1 MNQIDKSEMIP
12 YNILPVPVVK
22 QLSKNFYGIGI
33 KLSKFFPYLKL
44 ELSQA
49 NLSYDEKEYSS
60 IIIAMA
66 FIYGIIGFVISVL
79 FSIRFFPDIFIFTGL
94 IGGILLG
101 AFVMLQVALYPKIK
115 GKKKI
120 REIERNL
127 IFALRT
133 MTVEIKSGVSL
144 FSSLNIIAEGEY
156 GALSEEFKK
165 AVKEIETGTMEEA
178 ALEKIARYNPS
189 LFFRRSIWQIINGM
203 KAGSDVSD
211 VMEELVA
218 TMIREEKLEIT
229 RYGNS
234 MKLLSLMY
242 MMLGVII
249 PSLGITFLIV
259 LSSFPQMALGELL
272 FWVLLMFVIVA
283 EFMYLGILKSKT
295 PNLMG

>member
-1 MNQIDKSEMIP
+1 MEKIKKSEMIP
-12 YNILPVPVVK
+12 FNILPVPLIK
-22 QLSKNFYGIGI
+22 NLSKRFWGLGI

-44 ELSQA
+44 ELAQA
-49 NLSYDEKEYSS
+49 ELLYDEKEYSS
-60 IIIAMA
+60 IIVTMTV
-66 FIYGIIGFVISVL
+66 IYGLLGFVIATL
-79 FSIRFFPDIFIFTGL
+79 FSIRFFPEIFLLTGL
-94 IGGILLG
+94 IGGIILG
-101 AFVMLQVALYPKIK
+101 VFVMLQVAFYPKIK
-115 GKKKI
+115 GKQKI

-144 FSSLNIIAEGEY
+144 FDALNIIAEGDY
-156 GALSEEFKK
+156 GALSGEFKK
-165 AVKEIETGTMEEA
+165 AVKEIETGTLEEV
-178 ALEKIARYNPS
+178 ALEKIARHNPS

-203 KAGSDVSD
+203 KAGADVST
-211 VMEELVA
+211 VMEELVQ
-218 TMIREEKLEIT
+218 TMIREEKLQIT

-249 PSLGITFLIV
+249 PALGITFLIV
-259 LSSFPQMALGELL
+259 LSSFPQMQLGELL
-272 FWVLLMFVIVA
+272 FWMLLVFVIIG

>member
-1 MNQIDKSEMIP
+1 METDKSTIIP
-12 YNILPVPVVK
+12 FNFMPLPVIKGVSAK
-22 QLSKNFYGIGI
+22 FYGLGL
-33 KLSKFFPYLKL
+33 KLSKLFPYLKL
-44 ELSQA
+44 ELSQSEI
-49 NLSYDEKEYSS
+49 SYEDKEYCS
-60 IIIAMA
+60 IILAMGA
-66 FIYGIIGFVISVL
+66 IYALLGFVIAVL
-79 FSIRFFPDIFIFTGL
+79 IGVRLLPDLFLLAGL
-94 IGGILLG
+94 AGGILLG
-101 AFVMLQVALYPKIK
+101 LFVMVQVALYPKMK
-115 GKKKI
+115 GKQKV

-144 FSSLNIIAEGEY
+144 FNALNIIAQGDY
-156 GALSEEFKK
+156 GALSTEFRK
-165 AVKEIETGTMEEA
+165 AVKEIETGTIEEA

-189 LFFRRSIWQIINGM
+189 IFFRRSIWQIINGM
-203 KAGSDVSD
+203 KAGADVSQ

-218 TMIREEKLEIT
+218 TMIREEKLQIT

-249 PSLGITFLIV
+249 PSLGVTFLIV
-259 LSSFPQMALGELL
+259 LSSFPQMKLGELL
-272 FWVLLMFVIVA
+272 FWMLLMFVAVG

>member
-1 MNQIDKSEMIP
+1 MIDKSEIIP
-12 YNILPVPVVK
+12 FNILPVPLIK
-22 QLSKNFYGIGI
+22 KLSMKFYGTGT
-33 KLSKFFPYLKL
+33 KLSKFFPDLKL
-44 ELSQA
+44 ELAQA
-49 NLSYDEKEYSS
+49 ELAYSEKEYSA
-60 IIIAMA
+60 IIITMA
-66 FIYGIIGFVISVL
+66 VIYGVIGLIIGLL
-79 FSIRFFPDIFIFTGL
+79 FGFRLFPDGFILVGL
-94 IGGILLG
+94 GGG
-101 AFVMLQVALYPKIK
+101 ALVGFFVMFQVAFYPKIK

-133 MTVEIKSGVSL
+133 MSVEIKSGVSL
-144 FSSLNIIAEGEY
+144 FDSLNIIAQGDY
-156 GALSEEFKK
+156 GALSIEFGK
-165 AVKEIETGTMEEA
+165 AVKEIETGTMEEN

-203 KAGSDVSD
+203 KAGADVSS

-218 TMIREEKLEIT
+218 TMIREEKLQIT

-249 PSLGITFLIV
+249 PSLGITFLII
-259 LSSFPQMALGELL
+259 LSSFPQMQLGELL
-272 FWVLLMFVIVA
+272 FWMLLGVIIVG

>member
-1 MNQIDKSEMIP
+1 MKLIKKSEMIP
-12 YNILPVPVVK
+12 FNILPVPLI
-22 QLSKNFYGIGI
+22 QAISSRFYGLGL
-33 KLSKFFPYLKL
+33 KLSKIFPYLKL

-49 NLSYDEKEYSS
+49 EISYDEKEYSA
-60 IIIAMA
+60 IILAMGVIYFFFG
-66 FIYGIIGFVISVL
+66 FIISLL
-79 FSIRFFPDIFIFTGL
+79 FSIRFFPDIFILTGL
-94 IGGILLG
+94 IGGVSLG
-101 AFVMLQVALYPKIK
+101 GFIMLQVAFYPKVK
-115 GKKKI
+115 GKQKI

-144 FSSLNIIAEGEY
+144 FDTLNIIAEGDY
-156 GALSEEFKK
+156 GALSTEFKK
-165 AVKEIETGTMEEA
+165 AVKEIETGTMEEV
-178 ALEKIARYNPS
+178 ALEKLARYNPS

-203 KAGSDVSD
+203 KAGADVSN

-218 TMIREEKLEIT
+218 TMIREEKLQIT
-229 RYGNS
+229 KYGNS

-249 PSLGITFLIV
+249 PALGVTFLIV
-259 LSSFPQMALGELL
+259 LSSFPQMQLGEFL
-272 FWVLLMFVIVA
+272 FWMLLVFVVVG